1 MRTSAAVVEDSVER
15 VLFVVFE
22 LSNKSW
28 KLGFATNLGQ
38 RIRER
43 TVPAWDLGA
52 FESELKKAKE
62 RLGLEESAGGVSCY
76 EAGREG
82 LRSTGIWPRRGFR
95 MR

>member
-1 MRTSAAVVEDSVER
+1 MRTSAARVEDSVEQ

-52 FESELKKAKE
+52 FEH
-62 RLGLEESAGGVSCY
+62 LGLEESAGV
-76 EAGREG
+76 
-82 LRSTGIWPRRGFR
+82 RSRKLLFCGAES
-95 MR
+95 

>member
-1 MRTSAAVVEDSVER
+1 MRTSAARVEDSVEQ

-28 KLGFATNLGQ
+28 KLGFATELGQ

-52 FESELKKAKE
+52 FDSELKKAKE
-62 RLGLEESAGGVSCY
+62 CMGL
-76 EAGREG
+76 
-82 LRSTGIWPRRGFR
+82 
-95 MR
+95 